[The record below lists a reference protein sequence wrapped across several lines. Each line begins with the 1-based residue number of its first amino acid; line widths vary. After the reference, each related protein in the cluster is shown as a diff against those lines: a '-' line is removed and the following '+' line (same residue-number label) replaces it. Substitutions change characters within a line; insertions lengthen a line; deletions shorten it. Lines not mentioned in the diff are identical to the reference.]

1 MRSDKRKWIV
11 LAAASIMIA
20 MLLSP
25 LASSHPD
32 GLERV
37 AEDHGFI
44 EQSQPGFALSPFPDY
59 VMEVPLSSRWQGA
72 LAGGA
77 GVAIML
83 AAIWGYGRLLAR
95 K

>member
-25 LASSHPD
+25 FSSSHPD

-44 EQSQPGFALSPFPDY
+44 EQAQPGFALSPFPDY
-59 VMEVPLSSRWQGA
+59 VMEVPLSSHWQGA

-77 GVAIML
+77 GVVIML
-83 AAIWGYGRLLAR
+83 AALWGYGRLLAR